1 MFELEYARDSNFVGN
16 IKRERRINPSKE
28 EVKKGGKERGKMQ
41 FIEMVCK
48 LNSTIVLDFSQ
59 CIIYNEFNNVFV
71 YETVLDADACIESR

>member
-1 MFELEYARDSNFVGN
+1 M
-16 IKRERRINPSKE
+16 
-28 EVKKGGKERGKMQ
+28 KERGKMQ

-71 YETVLDADACIESR
+71 YETVLDADACMESR